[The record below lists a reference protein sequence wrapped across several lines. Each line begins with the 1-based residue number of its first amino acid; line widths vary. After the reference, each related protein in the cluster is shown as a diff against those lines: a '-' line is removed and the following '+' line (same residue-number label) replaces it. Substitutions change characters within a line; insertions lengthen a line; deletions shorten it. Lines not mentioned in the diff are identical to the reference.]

1 MTSKDFF
8 KEVKLEWCASEQQ
21 DKPLLND
28 MMKFAK
34 LYHKEQLLGIMKEII
49 LKHLNELGKD
59 LEEGYGNKLIL
70 LEEND
75 FDNFAEAL
83 VKKLTTKFM

>member
-59 LEEGYGNKLIL
+59 LEEGYRNKLIL

-83 VKKLTTKFM
+83 VKKLTI

>member
-21 DKPLLND
+21 DKLLLND

-34 LYHKEQLLGIMKEII
+34 LYHKEQLI
-49 LKHLNELGKD
+49 LSGV
-59 LEEGYGNKLIL
+59 GCSVCGG
-70 LEEND
+70 
-75 FDNFAEAL
+75 
-83 VKKLTTKFM
+83 

>member
-1 MTSKDFF
+1 
-8 KEVKLEWCASEQQ
+8 
-21 DKPLLND
+21 
-28 MMKFAK
+28 
-34 LYHKEQLLGIMKEII
+34 MKEII

-83 VKKLTTKFM
+83 VKKLTI

>member
-83 VKKLTTKFM
+83 VKKLTI